1 MPARRASGSSR
12 VVHVSEHDVISVTVP
27 AERRYLG
34 VLNLVLGGLCA
45 RLDFP
50 YEQVDD
56 LQLAVD
62 SVLAPGRP
70 GGVDV
75 TLEAEVRDHRLVLR
89 VGPLTSGS
97 AGQPGLLRVLEPLVG
112 GATPLER
119 DGAEWIELAAARP
132 TAGAKAG

>member
-1 MPARRASGSSR
+1 VSTNVPAIDEIA
-12 VVHVSEHDVISVTVP
+12 VTIP

-34 VLNLVLGGLCA
+34 VVNLVLGGLCT

-70 GGVDV
+70 QGAAV
-75 TLEAEVRDHRLVLR
+75 TLEAEADDDRLRLR
-89 VGPLTSGS
+89 
-97 AGQPGLLRVLEPLVG
+97 LLDPLVG
-112 GATPLER
+112 SAEAVER
-119 DGAEWIELAAARP
+119 DGAEWIAIEVARRA
-132 TAGAKAG
+132 AGAQAG

>member
-1 MPARRASGSSR
+1 VAC
-12 VVHVSEHDVISVTVP
+12 VSDHDVITVTVP
-27 AERRYLG
+27 AEHRFLG

-70 GGVDV
+70 DGAEV
-75 TLEAEVRDHRLVLR
+75 TLEAEVVRERGLVLR
-89 VGPLTSGS
+89 IGPLVPGS

-112 GATPLER
+112 GAMPLER
-119 DGAEWIELAAARP
+119 EGAEWIELATARP
-132 TAGAKAG
+132 ARAGAG